1 MRNTDAGVRVGW
13 AVIPARAASIALLW
27 LLTGLFAFAAEAVE
41 LPPFGSQEYLILGIV
56 LLLAFAA
63 LGFGVYL
70 LRWTLAQDPGT
81 PKMQEVARAI
91 QDGANAYLKRQII
104 PIAHPKFTICPL
116 LKVPPRFAR
125 GTAWGAWV
133 RFPLLAGGTLRRGL
147 SGILVFVNFGCAIG
161 IKQICRTP

>member
-13 AVIPARAASIALLW
+13 AVIPARAASIGLLW

-91 QDGANAYLKRQII
+91 QDGANAYLKRQISTMI
-104 PIAHPKFTICPL
+104 WFALAITAILFL
-116 LKVPPRFAR
+116 LYRPVYERVYPGEGLLFA
-125 GTAWGAWV
+125 
-133 RFPLLAGGTLRRGL
+133 LLRRGVPHPAER
-147 SGILVFVNFGCAIG
+147 SIRGMHKFNQIG
-161 IKQICRTP
+161 A

>member
-63 LGFGVYL
+63 LGFGFYL
-70 LRWTLAQDPGT
+70 LRWTLGARSWHAQD
-81 PKMQEVARAI
+81 
-91 QDGANAYLKRQII
+91 
-104 PIAHPKFTICPL
+104 
-116 LKVPPRFAR
+116 AR
-125 GTAWGAWV
+125 GRPRDSG
-133 RFPLLAGGTLRRGL
+133 RRKRL
-147 SGILVFVNFGCAIG
+147 P
-161 IKQICRTP
+161 QTTD

>member
-1 MRNTDAGVRVGW
+1 MAWQFIQQGRNDSMRNTDAGVRVGW

-41 LPPFGSQEYLILGIV
+41 LPPFRTQEYLILGIV

-91 QDGANAYLKRQII
+91 QDGANAYLKRQISTMI
-104 PIAHPKFTICPL
+104 WFVLAITAILFL
-116 LKVPPRFAR
+116 LYRPVYERVYPGEGSVCWAQ
-125 GTAWGAWV
+125 A
-133 RFPLLAGGTLRRGL
+133 
-147 SGILVFVNFGCAIG
+147 
-161 IKQICRTP
+161 